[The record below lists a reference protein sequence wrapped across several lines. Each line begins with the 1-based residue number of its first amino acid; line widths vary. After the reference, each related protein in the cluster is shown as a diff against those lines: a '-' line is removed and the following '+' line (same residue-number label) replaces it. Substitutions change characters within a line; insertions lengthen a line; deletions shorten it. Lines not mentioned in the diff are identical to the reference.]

1 MHNIHSCDRLLKGG
15 YLSIPQHNVDTHVTE
30 AGRGSYEDSLLEDE
44 EDEEDE
50 GVQVEMEGVKG
61 VQADVEG
68 ATVIQVEGEEA
79 SGASHVKQNLV
90 THLAQQTSLAAA
102 ES

>member
-44 EDEEDE
+44 VDE

>member
-1 MHNIHSCDRLLKGG
+1 MHYIHSCDRLLKGG

-44 EDEEDE
+44 EDE
-50 GVQVEMEGVKG
+50 GVQVEMEGV
-61 VQADVEG
+61 QAGVEG

-79 SGASHVKQNLV
+79 KGASHVKQNLV
-90 THLAQQTSLAAA
+90 THLAQQTSSAAA
-102 ES
+102 ESLS